1 MPFTP
6 GQIATY
12 LEFPGVC
19 PFCGDGDIEAGLP
32 EDLGGTEL
40 MLRQSCQTCGKN
52 WREYFKLHDIEE
64 EDAEGS
70 AIPNEEAQEDQH
82 VRAAG
87 TEMLAALESVWRLL
101 VEGKGDVDPVL
112 DQVADAICKAKG
124 RKGADR
130 DATRPPK

>member
-1 MPFTP
+1 MPFTQ
-6 GQIATY
+6 GQIAAY

-19 PFCGDGDIEAGLP
+19 PFCGDGDIEAGPP

-40 MLRQSCQTCGKN
+40 MLRQSCQTCCKN

-64 EDAEGS
+64 EDAEGY
-70 AIPNEEAQEDQH
+70 AIPNEEVQEDRH
-82 VRAAG
+82 MDPAAPK
-87 TEMLAALESVWRLL
+87 MLAALESVWRLL
-101 VEGKGDVDPVL
+101 VEGNGDVDPVL

-130 DATRPPK
+130 NHPAPK

>member
-1 MPFTP
+1 MPFTQ
-6 GQIATY
+6 GQIAAY

-19 PFCGDGDIEAGLP
+19 PFCGDGDLEAGPP

-40 MLRQSCQTCGKN
+40 MLRQSCQTCGKT

-64 EDAEGS
+64 EDGEGC
-70 AIPNEEAQEDQH
+70 AIPNEEVQED
-82 VRAAG
+82 RSLDAA

-112 DQVADAICKAKG
+112 DQVADAIWKAKG
-124 RKGADR
+124 SKGD
-130 DATRPPK
+130 